1 MDSPRKTVLIVQPLE
16 LQGLI
21 WQAALSSQGVAV
33 TLEESAVDPTEVL
46 AGLREASLKLP
57 DLALIE
63 IGGLDS
69 NPYEFCRS
77 CRAAYPEMAIV
88 LTNSTQVEI
97 SAPEQR
103 WAIFQGVQ
111 DLLPGFQVDTPM
123 VEIANRVARVL
134 EVLGWRSLQRDALM
148 KRLSTISALQ
158 RSVASVEPAVA
169 IDPLNALTAP
179 LELPPKLEPLGTLV
193 QPVDGDMAQ
202 SKPASVK
209 AKKPKKP
216 PDDPADGMIYRGV
229 RVR

>member
-1 MDSPRKTVLIVQPLE
+1 MDSPKKTVLIVQPVE

-33 TLEESAVDPTEVL
+33 TLEESAADPAEVL

-57 DLALIE
+57 NLALIE
-63 IGGLDS
+63 IGGMDS

-111 DLLPGFQVDTPM
+111 DLLPGFQVDTPT

-148 KRLSTISALQ
+148 KRLSTIAALQ
-158 RSVASVEPAVA
+158 QSAASVEPAA
-169 IDPLNALTAP
+169 IDPLNALMAP

-193 QPVDGDMAQ
+193 QPVGTDMAQ
-202 SKPASVK
+202 PKPASVK

-216 PDDPADGMIYRGV
+216 PDDSADGMIYRGV